1 MEEIESLGHEKV
13 GAGRPTMAVHLA
25 VGLTLRSKTSTPDHE
40 FAALVSSDF
49 VILIDVG
56 F

>member
-1 MEEIESLGHEKV
+1 MEEIESFGCEI
-13 GAGRPTMAVHLA
+13 GGTGRPTVAVHLA
-25 VGLTLRSKTSTPDHE
+25 VGLTLRSKMSTPDHE